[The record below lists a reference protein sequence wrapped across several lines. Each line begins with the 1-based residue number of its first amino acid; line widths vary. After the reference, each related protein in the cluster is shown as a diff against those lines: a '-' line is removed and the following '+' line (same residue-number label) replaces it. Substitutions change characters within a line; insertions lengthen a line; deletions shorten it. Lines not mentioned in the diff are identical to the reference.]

1 MSVLSRLRKKE
12 KGQAMVE
19 FALVLPILI
28 GLICGI
34 IDFGWLFYNYLS
46 LQNACREGARRAC
59 VISQDAE
66 CEATVKKKVIDML
79 PEGLK
84 GSADVHVTFSNNS
97 SMEDRIKGEVTVT
110 TEANIYF
117 LTPVLGTV
125 YKEKN
130 GGKKITSTLVM
141 KVES

>member
-1 MSVLSRLRKKE
+1 
-12 KGQAMVE
+12 MVE

-28 GLICGI
+28 ALICGI
-34 IDFGWLFYNYLS
+34 IDFGWMFYNYLA

-59 VISQDAE
+59 VISQDTNYYDDVELRVKQALPQGLQDTLKL
-66 CEATVKKKVIDML
+66 TVDYSE
-79 PEGLK
+79 PTEPTK
-84 GSADVHVTFSNNS
+84 GD
-97 SMEDRIKGEVTVT
+97 VTVT

-125 YKEKN
+125 YKEEH
-130 GGKKITSTLVM
+130 GGKKISATLVM